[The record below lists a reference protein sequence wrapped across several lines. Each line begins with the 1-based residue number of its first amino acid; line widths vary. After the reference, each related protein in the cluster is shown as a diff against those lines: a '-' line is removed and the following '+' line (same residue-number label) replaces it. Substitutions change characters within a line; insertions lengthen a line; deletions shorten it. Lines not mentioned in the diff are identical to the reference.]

1 MIQLSD
7 PEGVTKQVSVRMRLT
22 RVGSTKNPIYR
33 IVVVDQ
39 RTRRDGR
46 AIETVGHYN
55 PRTEPSSIDI
65 DADKAREWLA
75 KGAQPSRMVKRLLAI
90 KGIEK

>member
-1 MIQLSD
+1 MA
-7 PEGVTKQVSVRMRLT
+7 VRIRLT

-39 RTRRDGR
+39 RTRRDGS

-55 PRTEPSSIDI
+55 PRTDPSSIDV
-65 DADKAREWLA
+65 DAEKVKAWLA
-75 KGAQPSRMVKRLLAI
+75 KGAQPSRTVKRLLAI
-90 KGIEK
+90 KGIDK

>member
-1 MIQLSD
+1 
-7 PEGVTKQVSVRMRLT
+7 VRIRLT

-39 RTRRDGR
+39 RTRRDGS

-55 PRTEPSSIDI
+55 PRTDPSSIDV
-65 DADKAREWLA
+65 DAEKVKAWLA
-75 KGAQPSRMVKRLLAI
+75 KGAQPSRTVKRLLAI
-90 KGIEK
+90 KGIDK

>member
-1 MIQLSD
+1 
-7 PEGVTKQVSVRMRLT
+7 VTKQVAVRIRLT

-39 RTRRDGR
+39 RTRRDGS

-55 PRTEPSSIDI
+55 PRTDPSSIDV
-65 DADKAREWLA
+65 DAEKVKAWLA
-75 KGAQPSRMVKRLLAI
+75 KGAQPSRTVKRLLAI
-90 KGIEK
+90 KGIGK

>member
-1 MIQLSD
+1 L
-7 PEGVTKQVSVRMRLT
+7 TKQVAVRIRLS

-39 RTRRDGR
+39 RARRDGR

-65 DADKAREWLA
+65 DADKTREWLA

-90 KGIEK
+90 KGIDK